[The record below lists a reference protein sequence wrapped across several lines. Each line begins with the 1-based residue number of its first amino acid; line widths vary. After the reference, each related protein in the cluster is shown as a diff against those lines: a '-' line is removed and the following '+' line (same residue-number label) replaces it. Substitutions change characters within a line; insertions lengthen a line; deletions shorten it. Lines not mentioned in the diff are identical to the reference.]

1 MGCTGGAREK
11 LEDKIML
18 MKLERM
24 EIRMEKAKNLEK
36 LSEIEG
42 HKINRHKIP
51 DYIDPKFAKEKKIYE
66 DDDEIGDKKTDDIE
80 RKERKGKKKKD
91 KDKSKSRHDKHS
103 KHDKHDK
110 KYKNDKKDH
119 KHKKDSKDKKRK
131 K

>member
-80 RKERKGKKKKD
+80 RKEKKKKD

-110 KYKNDKKDH
+110 KHKYDKKDH
-119 KHKKDSKDKKRK
+119 KHRKDSKDKKRK

>member
-24 EIRMEKAKNLEK
+24 ELRMEKAKQLEK

-42 HKINRHKIP
+42 HKINMHKIP
-51 DYIDPKFAKEKKIYE
+51 DYIDPKFAKENKIY
-66 DDDEIGDKKTDDIE
+66 DDEIGDKKTDDIE
-80 RKERKGKKKKD
+80 RKEKKKKG
-91 KDKSKSRHDKHS
+91 KDSKSSRHDKHS

-110 KYKNDKKDH
+110 KHKNDKKDH